1 MISSYLLSLLKLPRL
16 TLTTLTLLIAYT
28 AQFSTLSAQAT
39 TLPIPPLDSG
49 VVNDSDKVR
58 EFDLNFQ
65 EGQKEL
71 IPGKITKTFG
81 VNGDILGPTL
91 RFSSGEKVRIK
102 VNNQLKEDTTAHWH
116 GMRIPAVMDG
126 GVHNIVQPGE
136 SWTAEFDVINP
147 ASTLWYHPHVM
158 GNTGAQVYKGL
169 AGLIIIDDAQEAAL
183 DLPREYGVDDIPVI
197 IQDRKFTKD
206 GQFQYVQSMMDLHM
220 GMMGNRLLI
229 NGALEPTASVPA
241 KMVRLRLLN
250 GSNARFYQLRFQDK
264 RKFFQIATDGGLM
277 DKSVELSELSLSP
290 GERAEIIVDL
300 STDFGKTLAIEGFQ
314 AAAGG
319 KESVFTILPISVDKA
334 FSGINKGVLPQTLV
348 KNNWLLE
355 KDAQNQRSFK
365 LQMNMGG
372 MMGGGA
378 GGGMSHNSMFTI
390 NDVAM
395 DINKINETV
404 KINTTEIWTIESNEM
419 VHNFHVHNVQFQVLD
434 RGGRAPAA
442 YENGWKDTVQ
452 VAPGAAVRILLRFTD
467 YTDSKSPYMYHCHV
481 LEHEDQGLMGQ
492 FVVVE

>member
-220 GMMGNRLLI
+220 GMMGSRLLI

-241 KMVRLRLLN
+241 QMVRLRLLN
-250 GSNARFYQLRFQDK
+250 GSNARFY
-264 RKFFQIATDGGLM
+264 
-277 DKSVELSELSLSP
+277 
-290 GERAEIIVDL
+290 
-300 STDFGKTLAIEGFQ
+300 
-314 AAAGG
+314 
-319 KESVFTILPISVDKA
+319 
-334 FSGINKGVLPQTLV
+334 
-348 KNNWLLE
+348 
-355 KDAQNQRSFK
+355 
-365 LQMNMGG
+365 
-372 MMGGGA
+372 
-378 GGGMSHNSMFTI
+378 
-390 NDVAM
+390 
-395 DINKINETV
+395 
-404 KINTTEIWTIESNEM
+404 
-419 VHNFHVHNVQFQVLD
+419 
-434 RGGRAPAA
+434 
-442 YENGWKDTVQ
+442 
-452 VAPGAAVRILLRFTD
+452 
-467 YTDSKSPYMYHCHV
+467 
-481 LEHEDQGLMGQ
+481 
-492 FVVVE
+492 